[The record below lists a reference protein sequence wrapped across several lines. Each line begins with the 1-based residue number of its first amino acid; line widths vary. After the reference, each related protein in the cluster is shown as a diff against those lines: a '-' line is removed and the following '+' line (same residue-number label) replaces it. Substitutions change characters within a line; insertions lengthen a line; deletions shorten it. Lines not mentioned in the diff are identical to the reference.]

1 MSHILEKKDLL
12 SLEQYSIDRDEIRKQ
27 VINIKKNRNL
37 EIGDHLRLL
46 FENKAT
52 IQYQIQEMLRIEKI
66 FDSEGIQEELDV
78 YNPLIPNGSNLKAT
92 MMIEYPDENKRKV
105 ALSELIGIE
114 KQVFFEVK
122 GYPKV
127 YAISNEDL
135 DRETEEKTS
144 SVHFMRFEFTE
155 DMIKDF
161 GEGTVIGVEHDN
173 YKHTV
178 SISKDVLLQLASD
191 FDS

>member
-12 SLEQYSIDRDEIRKQ
+12 SLEQYSIERDEIRKQ
-27 VINIKKNRNL
+27 VISIKKNRNL

-92 MMIEYPDENKRKV
+92 MMIEYADENKRKA

-122 GYPKV
+122 GHPKV

-135 DRETEEKTS
+135 DRETEAKTS

-173 YKHTV
+173 YRHTI
-178 SISKDVLLQLASD
+178 SINKDVLLQLTSD
-191 FDS
+191 FDR